1 MSGSARISPPAGAG
15 ADPVSGSALA
25 HQPEALAAFNRVY
38 GTLWSRGVL
47 DHPAKEIAR
56 LRNARITNCVF
67 CRNVRFEQARNDGL
81 GEDRVALIEDGFEDS
96 ALDARSKL
104 VIRYADVFLK
114 NPGGLTD
121 ELRADM
127 RREFSPEQIVEL
139 TAGLALFMGFSKIA
153 VAIGGMPESL
163 PTMVMPTPQ

>member
-1 MSGSARISPPAGAG
+1 MSGGPRIRPPAGAG
-15 ADPVSGSALA
+15 ADPVNGSALG
-25 HQPEALAAFNRVY
+25 HQPELLAAFNRLY
-38 GTLWSRGVL
+38 ATLWSRGVL

-67 CRNVRFEQARNDGL
+67 CRNVRFSQAREDGL
-81 GEDRVALIEDGFEDS
+81 DESQVEQITDGYAGS
-96 ALDARSKL
+96 ALDERSKL
-104 VIRYADVFLK
+104 IVRYADFFLK
-114 NPGGLTD
+114 DPSGLDANT
-121 ELRADM
+121 RQAM
-127 RREFSPEQIVEL
+127 REAFTPAQIVEL

>member
-1 MSGSARISPPAGAG
+1 MSSTARISPPKDAG

-67 CRNVRFEQARNDGL
+67 CRNVRFEQARVDGL
-81 GEDRVALIEDGFEDS
+81 GEDRVALIEDGFEAS

-121 ELRADM
+121 ELRAEM

-163 PTMVMPTPQ
+163 PTMVMPTPA

>member
-1 MSGSARISPPAGAG
+1 MAKKSILIADDSEYFRREFSAI
-15 ADPVSGSALA
+15 
-25 HQPEALAAFNRVY
+25 
-38 GTLWSRGVL
+38 
-47 DHPAKEIAR
+47 
-56 LRNARITNCVF
+56 
-67 CRNVRFEQARNDGL
+67 
-81 GEDRVALIEDGFEDS
+81 LIEDGFEAS

-121 ELRADM
+121 DLRAEM